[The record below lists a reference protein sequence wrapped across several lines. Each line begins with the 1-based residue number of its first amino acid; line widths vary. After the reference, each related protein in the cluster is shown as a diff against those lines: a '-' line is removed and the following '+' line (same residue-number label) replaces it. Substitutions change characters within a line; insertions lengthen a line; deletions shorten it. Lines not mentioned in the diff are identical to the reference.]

1 MKNKRLWIS
10 LIVIA
15 ALFII
20 SFAVYLSSLR
30 FDTTL
35 EFQVGD
41 AVSKA
46 WAWDCTMKLQ
56 NRIIKGYYQ
65 SDAGLITYRF
75 THLEPG
81 DYELKLVA
89 PSYVPKTVPVNLKR
103 GENVVEKPI
112 ELVGYEIPDLDYFT
126 IFEELDGT
134 DIVQE
139 IRPVSSK
146 GPAVINHPCID
157 LWIAAQ
163 VSVQVKEGMAVLVPT
178 KEGAE
183 RGKLLFRG
191 KIDWAWDPLPE
202 TTFRYSSRIPGSQIK
217 EHSSPYRV
225 IDYLIV
231 VPDPRKIEPEELDV
245 LMAEAWNFREEKEIA
260 AFLDQYNS
268 TLKYFIKTNWNVE
281 SGT

>member
-20 SFAVYLSSLR
+20 TFAVYLSSLR

-35 EFQVGD
+35 EFQIRD

-46 WAWDCTMKLQ
+46 WVWDFTVKLQ

-75 THLEPG
+75 THLESG
-81 DYELKLVA
+81 DYELKLFA
-89 PSYVPKTVPVNLKR
+89 PSYIPRTVPVNLKR
-103 GENVVEKPI
+103 GENVIEKPI
-112 ELVGYEIPDLDYFT
+112 ELDGYEIPNLDYFI

-139 IRPVSSK
+139 IRPVSSE

-157 LWIAAQ
+157 LWIGAQ
-163 VSVQVKEGMAVLVPT
+163 VSVQIKEGMPVLAPT
-178 KEGAE
+178 EEGAE
-183 RGKLLFRG
+183 RGKMLFRG
-191 KIDWAWDPLPE
+191 KIDWVWNPLPE
-202 TTFRYSSRIPGSQIK
+202 TTFRYSSRISGSQIK

-245 LMAEAWNFREEKEIA
+245 LMAEAWSFREETEITA
-260 AFLDQYNS
+260 LLDQHNS